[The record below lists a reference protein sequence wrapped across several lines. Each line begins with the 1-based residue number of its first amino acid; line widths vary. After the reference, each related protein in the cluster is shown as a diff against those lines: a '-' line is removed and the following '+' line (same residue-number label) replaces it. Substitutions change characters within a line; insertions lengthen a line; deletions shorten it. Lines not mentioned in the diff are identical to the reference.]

1 MAKRKTRATPAQLVD
16 WRIGH
21 HVEAAGA
28 MVSDALNRV
37 AAAMEQRNRLQAME
51 VDLRREHLMAVL
63 ESKATA
69 DRAAQRLLGMVPDM
83 GRGGFFDLRDVPKG
97 RDPHDEERR
106 GPDWVKD
113 VLTEDGGKPS

>member
-1 MAKRKTRATPAQLVD
+1 MAIRKKTATPAQLVD

-28 MVSDALNRV
+28 MVSDALNRI
-37 AAAMEQRNRLQAME
+37 AAAMEQGNRLHAME

-69 DRAAQRLLGMVPDM
+69 DRAAQRLLGMVPDF
-83 GRGGFFDLRDVPKG
+83 GRGGFVDLREGNPNKVDHV
-97 RDPHDEERR
+97 ER
-106 GPDWVKD
+106 GPEWVKD
-113 VLTEDGGKPS
+113 VLAGEGGKPS